1 MVPALRKLTSELR
14 LEDHVEFCGLVAD
27 REVRRTIC
35 SADVCFAPDPKNS
48 YTDYTTLIKIA
59 EYMALSRPTVSYD
72 LVESRATAGNAALY
86 ASDNDPAE
94 FAARIDELLDD
105 PQRRQ
110 ELGVAGR
117 LRVERGLAWEYS
129 ERALLEAYGR
139 ATEKRSTQRR
149 SARRGRRRFPASDAP
164 GYPEGERRG

>member
-1 MVPALRKLTSELR
+1 MNSAA
-14 LEDHVEFCGLVAD
+14 VAD
-27 REVRRTIC
+27 HEVRRSIC
-35 SADVCFAPDPKNS
+35 SADVCWRLTPKIVTPTS
-48 YTDYTTLIKIA
+48 STLIKIA

-139 ATEKRSTQRR
+139 AIEKRSTQRR
-149 SARRGRRRFPASDAP
+149 SRSPWGRAGFRRSDAP